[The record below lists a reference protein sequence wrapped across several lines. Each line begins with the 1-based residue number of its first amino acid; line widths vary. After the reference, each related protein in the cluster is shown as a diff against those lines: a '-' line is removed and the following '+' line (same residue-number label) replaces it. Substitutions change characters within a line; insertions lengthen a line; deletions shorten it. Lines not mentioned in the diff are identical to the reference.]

1 MEHTHT
7 KNTKVIKISKRH
19 AIIVAAI
26 LGVLLV
32 GFVAVK
38 CSVAAI
44 VNGVPIS
51 RWSIIRELEK
61 KAGDQ
66 LLQQK
71 ITERLLDSK
80 INKANISVSS
90 SQVDAEIQKITEQVA
105 KQGGTLEQA
114 LQQQG
119 MSINDLREQIVKQ
132 KQLEGLL
139 SDKLAISDAEV
150 EAYIKDS
157 KAAPHEGESP
167 EDLKKEVMDQL
178 RQQKLQTEVGVSMDS
193 LVKEANI
200 IQLVKYK

>member
-1 MEHTHT
+1 MEHTNKKHS
-7 KNTKVIKISKRH
+7 NVIKISKRYAVIA
-19 AIIVAAI
+19 AII

-38 CSVAAI
+38 LSVAAV

-80 INKANISVSS
+80 ISKANISVSS
-90 SQVDAEIQKITEQVA
+90 SQVDAEIQKITEQVS
-105 KQGGTLEQA
+105 KQGGTLDQA
-114 LQQQG
+114 LSQQG
-119 MSINDLREQIVKQ
+119 MTMDDLREQITKQ

-139 SDKLAISDAEV
+139 SEKLVISDAEV

-157 KAAPHEGESP
+157 KATPHEGESP
-167 EDLKKEVMDQL
+167 EDLKKEVKDQL
-178 RQQKLQTEVGVSMDS
+178 KQQKLQTEVGLYMQN

-200 IQLVKYK
+200 IHLVKYK